1 MNFSLRSPAISQC
14 DPLKG
19 HSLAHTGLC
28 CVCTT
33 PGIRFLGKVALT
45 LTKGCCCPTPS
56 EWTQKSESDILRL
69 TSQSLHHCLA
79 GARASL
85 EPWDRC
91 RLKRHT
97 ASHSGCQNVVNGP
110 LKLVPDKDL
119 SDPVLSEL
127 LEQDRV
133 LSLSLVQKQM
143 KAIFFNQRIESC

>member
-1 MNFSLRSPAISQC
+1 M
-14 DPLKG
+14 
-19 HSLAHTGLC
+19 
-28 CVCTT
+28 
-33 PGIRFLGKVALT
+33 
-45 LTKGCCCPTPS
+45 
-56 EWTQKSESDILRL
+56 
-69 TSQSLHHCLA
+69 
-79 GARASL
+79 
-85 EPWDRC
+85 DRC

-143 KAIFFNQRIESC
+143 KAIFFNQRIERC